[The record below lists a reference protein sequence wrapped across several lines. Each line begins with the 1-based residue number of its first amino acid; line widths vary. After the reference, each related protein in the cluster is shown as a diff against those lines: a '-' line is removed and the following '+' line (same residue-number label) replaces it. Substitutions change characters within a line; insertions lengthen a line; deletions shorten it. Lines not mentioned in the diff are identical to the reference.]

1 MAPPAQL
8 MSLGEATHESRR
20 DALAATFSLRSI
32 AVEGISGLVPL
43 LAFHER
49 REDQEIP
56 PDVRGWLDLLVTE
69 VEQSRRNASEQLAQ
83 LDELVAQSQQLESS
97 MGLRFLYDE
106 ERRIFAIGYLVA
118 ERRLD
123 TSFYDLLASE
133 ARLTSFLAI
142 ARGEVPV
149 EHWWALSRPFGSA
162 YGRLPLLSWTGTMF
176 EYLMPLLFTQTHEN
190 SLLDRACYDA
200 VRCQIAYGRQNH
212 VPWGISESAFSA
224 LDRHNVYQYRAFGV
238 PALALKRGQEEDL
251 VVAPY
256 AAVLALGVEP
266 AAATKNLRRLATL
279 GDSTLLGDYGYYESI
294 DYSRRTEPGGA
305 AGIVIRCYMVH
316 HQGMSLLAYDNALN
330 DNAMRRRFHS
340 DPRIR
345 ATEPLLH
352 EHIPEQILPTTTG
365 EVHEER
371 PMPRTVPS
379 VGAGLVAQT
388 PDMSSPRIHL
398 LSNGTC
404 SVTIT
409 NSGGGCL
416 RWLDLDVTRWH
427 ADTTCDVSGPVCYI
441 RDLESGTTWSNTH
454 QPLRSPERRYT
465 WRFAP
470 DKAEFRRR
478 SGPCETITE
487 IAVSAEDDT
496 EVRRITLV
504 NTSQQIVSAGADQL
518 LGARARAAPDRSG
531 APRFQQA
538 FY

>member
-1 MAPPAQL
+1 M
-8 MSLGEATHESRR
+8 
-20 DALAATFSLRSI
+20 
-32 AVEGISGLVPL
+32 
-43 LAFHER
+43 
-49 REDQEIP
+49 
-56 PDVRGWLDLLVTE
+56 
-69 VEQSRRNASEQLAQ
+69 
-83 LDELVAQSQQLESS
+83 DELIAQSQQLESG

-106 ERRIFAIGYLVA
+106 ERRIFAIGYQVA

-162 YGRLPLLSWTGTMF
+162 YGRLPLLSWSGTMF

-200 VRCQIAYGRQNH
+200 VRCQIAYAQQNS

-238 PALALKRGQEEDL
+238 PALALRRGQEEDL

-256 AAVLALGVEP
+256 AAALALGVEP
-266 AAATKNLRRLATL
+266 AAAIKNLRRLATL
-279 GDSTLLGDYGYYESI
+279 GNSTLLGDYGYYEAI

-305 AGIVIRCYMVH
+305 AGIIIHCYMVH
-316 HQGMSLLAYDNALN
+316 HQGMSLLAYDNALH
-330 DNAMRRRFHS
+330 DNTMRRRFHS

-352 EHIPEQILPTTTG
+352 EHIPEQILPTTG

-371 PMPRTVPS
+371 PLPRTIPILGSAV
-379 VGAGLVAQT
+379 VTQT
-388 PDMSSPRIHL
+388 PDIASPRIHL

-404 SVTIT
+404 SVTVT
-409 NSGGGCL
+409 NSGGGYL
-416 RWLDLDVTRWH
+416 RWLDLDVTRWR
-427 ADTTCDVSGPVCYI
+427 ADTTCDVPGAICYI
-441 RDLESGTTWSNTH
+441 RDLESGTIWSNTH
-454 QPLRSPERRYT
+454 QPVRTPERRYT
-465 WRFAP
+465 WSFTP

-478 SGPCETITE
+478 SGPCETFTE
-487 IAVSAEDDT
+487 IVVSAEDDA
-496 EVRRITLV
+496 EVRRMTLV
-504 NTSQQIVSAGADQL
+504 NISRKSCRLELTTYLELALAPHRADRAHPAFSKLFIETEWLPHCEAL
-518 LGARARAAPDRSG
+518 LAHRRLRAPDEQPIWAAHLLVPESSVLHRHD
-531 APRFQQA
+531 
-538 FY
+538 